1 MMFHYIFF
9 NALDFSISLVLA
21 TRELDNDGAY
31 LNPLKQ
37 AAAEARPFL
46 LQQLKITRAR
56 SLKRAS

>member
-1 MMFHYIFF
+1 MIFF
-9 NALDFSISLVLA
+9 NALDSSISLVLA

-37 AAAEARPFL
+37 AAAETGPFL
-46 LQQLKITRAR
+46 LQQLQITRAR